1 MEKTIELGNKA
12 IRLSNNV
19 SWAMIYRD
27 QFGHDIIPTLTPM
40 VAAALDITSGF
51 FEGVETKDGKVEVA
65 DVLKNLNGEKLI
77 DALAHLSG
85 LEFVDLI
92 NITWA
97 MAKVL
102 DDDIPEP
109 KRWIRDFESFPVDV
123 IAPEVAKLAVKGLVS
138 TKNLRRLNDLRK
150 KMGKVQP
157 LNLTPSSS
165 QDLSEDSPFPTFA

>member
-1 MEKTIELGNKA
+1 MEKTIDLGNKS
-12 IRLSNNV
+12 IRLSNNI

-40 VAAALDITSGF
+40 VAAAMDITSGF
-51 FEGVETKDGKVEVA
+51 LQGVETTDGKIEVA
-65 DVLKNLNGEKLI
+65 DIMKNLDGEKLI

-97 MAKVL
+97 MAKAL

-109 KRWIRDFESFPVDV
+109 RRWVMEFDSFPVDV

-138 TKNLRRLNDLRK
+138 TKNLKRLNDLRK

-165 QDLSEDSPFPTFA
+165 QDLSGD